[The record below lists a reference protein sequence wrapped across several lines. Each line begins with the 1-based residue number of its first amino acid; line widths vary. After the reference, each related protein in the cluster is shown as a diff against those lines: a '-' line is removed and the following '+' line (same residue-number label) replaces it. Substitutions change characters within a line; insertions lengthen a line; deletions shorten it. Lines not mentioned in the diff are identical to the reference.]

1 MRVGHTAPVTPTL
14 VLPRLMAV
22 STTATVTAGPNWP
35 GLDSGEVKDLVRR
48 HQPTR
53 GGLCLQW
60 ATARTGL
67 MQQAQLPRFWAAQ
80 FNAVRPAG
88 LIFQSA
94 PVGTSATWNPK
105 PRRSTSSLQRLAG
118 SLVVALAA
126 TTQAQEPTVAS
137 PGPVTWVFLNTG
149 PSRTNVKSMTPEA
162 IGKMQAEHVGNLGNQ
177 FDRGTLI
184 AAGPLGDNGFIRG
197 TVVLAVQ
204 TPEQIAE
211 CFKPDPFV
219 QSNILAIEAH
229 SWLVE
234 RAVRHP

>member
-1 MRVGHTAPVTPTL
+1 M
-14 VLPRLMAV
+14 
-22 STTATVTAGPNWP
+22 
-35 GLDSGEVKDLVRR
+35 
-48 HQPTR
+48 
-53 GGLCLQW
+53 
-60 ATARTGL
+60 
-67 MQQAQLPRFWAAQ
+67 
-80 FNAVRPAG
+80 
-88 LIFQSA
+88 
-94 PVGTSATWNPK
+94 
-105 PRRSTSSLQRLAG
+105 
-118 SLVVALAA
+118 VVALAA

-234 RAVRHP
+234 RDAVRHP